1 MSASVRSPPCSA
13 YHKPSVDRK
22 NLDLSR
28 SCKGW
33 STPHMKGFDQQW
45 NSCGCRSCPWLRDAL
60 SPHELFPWEYAM
72 KHKPPQTSGIAL
84 GCPRSCFRS
93 VVRSHRAV
101 MQWRQPCSIHL
112 CDEHGCIQLVDAG
125 GETTRRHEPRGVSG
139 TLKVSPTGSIPHRE
153 NPAGKSPMTRSK
165 PLGPSFA
172 SGSKHQREYGH

>member
-1 MSASVRSPPCSA
+1 MWSPKTKEGPDNQPEVRSLAKRFATSL
-13 YHKPSVDRK
+13 KRQ
-22 NLDLSR
+22 R
-28 SCKGW
+28 S
-33 STPHMKGFDQQW
+33 SSQAPETRRDPGFA
-45 NSCGCRSCPWLRDAL
+45 P
-60 SPHELFPWEYAM
+60 PHELFPWEYAM
-72 KHKPPQTSGIAL
+72 KRKPPQTPGIAL

-112 CDEHGCIQLVDAG
+112 CDEHGCIQPVDAG